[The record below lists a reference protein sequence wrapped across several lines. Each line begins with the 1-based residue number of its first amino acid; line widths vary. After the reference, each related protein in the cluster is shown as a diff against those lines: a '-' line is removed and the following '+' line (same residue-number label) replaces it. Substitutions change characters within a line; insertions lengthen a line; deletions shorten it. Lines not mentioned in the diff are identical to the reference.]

1 MEPPAI
7 CATTEECPKEGY
19 EYVIPSVD
27 IVNGK
32 WSHDFD
38 LATVNGAWYAH
49 VTVSP
54 TGFECAMTIV
64 DACTEVDV
72 NAPCTAVVSETS
84 VINYINKFPSDPSEG
99 VLNIM
104 PFSVDHLYNCNLCA
118 NINTSSP
125 DDPAVEPINNSISWS
140 ELIHFMKYGT
150 DGWHFTS

>member
-19 EYVIPSVD
+19 EYVIPSAD

-38 LATVNGAWYAH
+38 LATVNGDWYAH

-54 TGFECAMTIV
+54 TGFECAMSIV

-72 NAPCTAVVSETS
+72 NAPCAAVVSKTS
-84 VINYINKFPSDPSEG
+84 VKNFENPSPSD
-99 VLNIM
+99 
-104 PFSVDHLYNCNLCA
+104 
-118 NINTSSP
+118 SS
-125 DDPAVEPINNSISWS
+125 
-140 ELIHFMKYGT
+140 
-150 DGWHFTS
+150 